1 MAAGTTTRPAWMR
14 HSASPERPAI
24 RPQWVL
30 DPVIG
35 YRKVSIGEREI
46 TKLKAA
52 REHLHLRSATEAQ
65 RPSPLNQLDAA
76 IAALVP
82 AQRNRSPRLREC
94 PFFPFLRKHGLS
106 PRQNGAGF
114 HNQRIFL
121 CFHHAGFRHASAHE
135 TDLSVNSIH
144 WFSDQRAHPC
154 LHINY
159 AASQWAATIDSSQR
173 STSGQ
178 QEC

>member
-1 MAAGTTTRPAWMR
+1 TEQPRFKPATCNFKLGHWGSEQANTRLPEESRAQY
-14 HSASPERPAI
+14 ERPI
-24 RPQWVL
+24 RRTVP
-30 DPVIG
+30 G
-35 YRKVSIGEREI
+35 FGEGVV
-46 TKLKAA
+46 KAA

-76 IAALVP
+76 IAALEP

-94 PFFPFLRKHGLS
+94 LFFLFLRKHGLS

-121 CFHHAGFRHASAHE
+121 CFHRAGFRHAPAHE

-144 WFSDQRAHPC
+144 WFSDRRAHPC
-154 LHINY
+154 
-159 AASQWAATIDSSQR
+159 
-173 STSGQ
+173 
-178 QEC
+178 